1 MAKDS
6 RSGPKAIAAFAAAAL
21 CGGCSLL
28 FDVDADQ
35 CSTTADCAARG
46 EAFAG
51 LVCVAGA
58 CVSPGVEAGSSA
70 TSSAMESGVEASA
83 EASVASDGE
92 AGIDGGATTAEA
104 GSDAGVVQPCTTWTD
119 CTPASTTHVE
129 VACDPDSH
137 TCIQLTTDECP
148 YVLPADIYMAPQG
161 QAPIF
166 IGAFATFPANAP
178 FSDPTYLNYQ
188 LALNEFQTAGG
199 VNAGSGGSRWP
210 AAVVCDDS
218 ADPNVIMTHLVNDV
232 HVPAVIAAL
241 PSATLKTTFSN
252 VDLTNVPNAP
262 TVFFIN
268 PFGADGTLTSL
279 NTQGMLWHMLGQS
292 SDTAPAYAALFPIV
306 EAYVRNNPNN
316 ISWWKSPL
324 WIPSA
329 ASIKDAGADAGADGA
344 ADAGPVPIRVLGVIA
359 HATVTDQLEAAV
371 ESVLTFNGESVA
383 ANTADGNYQVCVIPA
398 SSLNGADPTT
408 VDVSSCVGAMMT
420 FQPNVVISYASE
432 EFSTMF
438 ETYEVQA
445 IAPWHPFYLLGPYNS
460 ESATVLTW
468 LGLNQGVSSDRFAG
482 ITFASTNDP
491 EALGVFNTYQTDF
504 LAAGNPSTAL
514 GGENY
519 YDSMYF
525 AVYSLAGAGREAHP
539 TGIDLVPG
547 MTHLVDLSGTR
558 LDMGPADIGAV
569 EAQIALTNQPISLIG
584 TLGPPEFNL
593 TTGARIS
600 QGDVYCAQF
609 TPPPSPNSGYAW
621 VRDVLRLAD
630 DGGSPDDAGVA
641 LDGAAGTVGTLQ
653 GSFPCFGGM

>member
-6 RSGPKAIAAFAAAAL
+6 RSGPKAIVAFAAATL

-28 FDVDADQ
+28 FHVDAEQ
-35 CSTTADCAARG
+35 CSTTADCAGRG

-51 LVCVAGA
+51 LVCVAGE
-58 CVSPGVEAGSSA
+58 CVSPVVEAGSSA
-70 TSSAMESGVEASA
+70 TSSAMESGA

-92 AGIDGGATTAEA
+92 AGSDGAAATAEA
-104 GSDAGVVQPCTTWTD
+104 GSDAGVAQPCTTWTD

-218 ADPNVIMTHLVNDV
+218 ADPNVIMSHLVNDV

-241 PSATLKTTFSN
+241 PSSTLKTTFSN

-292 SDTAPAYAALFPIV
+292 SDTAPAYAAFFPLV
-306 EAYVRNNPNN
+306 EAYVRNNPNK
-316 ISWWKSPL
+316 IPWWNQWDLP
-324 WIPSA
+324 P
-329 ASIKDAGADAGADGA
+329 ASINDAGADAG
-344 ADAGPVPIRVLGVIA
+344 PVPLRVAGVIA
-359 HATVTDQLEAAV
+359 HATVTDQLEEAV
-371 ESVLTFNGESVA
+371 ESVLTFNGKSVA
-383 ANTADGNYQVCVIPA
+383 DNAADGNYQVCVIPA

-408 VDVSSCVGAMMT
+408 VDVSACVGALMT
-420 FQPNVVISYASE
+420 FKPNVVISYASE

-445 IAPWHPFYLLGPYNS
+445 QAPWHPFYLLGPYNS
-460 ESATVLTW
+460 ESTTVLTW
-468 LGLNQGVSSDRFAG
+468 LGLNQNITSDRFAG
-482 ITFASTNDP
+482 ITFASTSDP
-491 EALGVFNTYQTDF
+491 GALGVFNTYQTDF
-504 LAAGNPSTAL
+504 LAAGNPQTAL

-525 AVYSLAGAGREAHP
+525 AVYSLAGAGREARP
-539 TGIDLVPG
+539 TGLDLVPG

-558 LDMGPADIGAV
+558 LNMGPADIGAV
-569 EAQIALTNQPISLIG
+569 EAQIALTNQPIRLIG
-584 TLGPPEFNL
+584 TLGPPDFNL
-593 TTGARIS
+593 TTGARIG

-609 TPPPSPNSGYAW
+609 APTPNPGYAW

-630 DGGSPDDAGVA
+630 DGGSPDDGGVA
-641 LDGAAGTVGTLQ
+641 ADASVAPDGATGTVSTLQ

>member
-1 MAKDS
+1 MVKDDS
-6 RSGPKAIAAFAAAAL
+6 RSRAKYIISFAAAAL

-28 FDVDADQ
+28 FHVDADQ
-35 CSTTADCAARG
+35 CSTAADCAARG
-46 EAFAG
+46 QAFAG
-51 LVCVAGA
+51 LVCVAGE
-58 CVSPGVEAGSSA
+58 CVSPVGDAGSSA
-70 TSSAMESGVEASA
+70 TSSALESGVDASA
-83 EASVASDGE
+83 EASRASDAGVE
-92 AGIDGGATTAEA
+92 AGIDGAATTPEA
-104 GSDAGVVQPCTTWTD
+104 GSDAGEAQPCTTWTD

-129 VACDPDSH
+129 VACNPDSH

-166 IGAFATFPANAP
+166 MGAFATFPANAP
-178 FSDPTYLNYQ
+178 FSDATYLNYQ

-199 VNAGSGGSRWP
+199 INAGSGGARWP

-279 NTQGMLWHMLGQS
+279 DTQGMLWHMLGQS
-292 SDTAPAYAALFPIV
+292 SDTAPAYAAFFPLV

-316 ISWWKSPL
+316 IPAWNQWNLSP
-324 WIPSA
+324 A
-329 ASIKDAGADAGADGA
+329 ASLKDAGT
-344 ADAGPVPIRVLGVIA
+344 DAGPVPIRVAGVIA
-359 HATVTDQLEAAV
+359 HATVTDQLEEAV

-383 ANTADGNYQVCVIPA
+383 ANTADGNYQVCVLPA
-398 SSLNGADPTT
+398 SSLNGADPTK
-408 VDVSSCVGAMMT
+408 VDVSACVSALMA

-438 ETYEVQA
+438 QTYEVETQA
-445 IAPWHPFYLLGPYNS
+445 QWHPFYLLGPYNS
-460 ESATVLTW
+460 ESTTVLQW
-468 LGLNQGVSSDRFAG
+468 LNENQGVGSDRFAG

-491 EALGVFNTYQTDF
+491 ASLGVFNTYQTDF
-504 LAAGNPSTAL
+504 LAAGNPQAAL

-539 TGIDLVPG
+539 TGLDLVPG
-547 MTHLVDLSGTR
+547 MRNLVDLSGTH
-558 LDMGPADIGAV
+558 LDMGPADIGTV
-569 EAQIALTNQPISLIG
+569 EAQIALTNQPVSLIG
-584 TLGPPEFNL
+584 TLGPPDFNL

-609 TPPPSPNSGYAW
+609 APTPSPGYAW
-621 VRDVLRLAD
+621 VRDVLRLAA
-630 DGGSPDDAGVA
+630 DGGSPDDGGVA
-641 LDGAAGTVGTLQ
+641 ADASVAPDGATGTVGTLQ

>member
-1 MAKDS
+1 MVKDDS
-6 RSGPKAIAAFAAAAL
+6 RPRAKYILSFAAAAL

-28 FDVDADQ
+28 FHVDADQ

-46 EAFAG
+46 QAFTG
-51 LVCVAGA
+51 LVCVTGE
-58 CVSPGVEAGSSA
+58 CVSPVVEGGSSA
-70 TSSAMESGVEASA
+70 TSSAMESGA

-92 AGIDGGATTAEA
+92 AGTDGAATTAEA
-104 GSDAGVVQPCTTWTD
+104 GSDSGVAQPCTTWSD

-218 ADPNVIMTHLVNDV
+218 ADPNVIMAHLVNDV

-252 VDLTNVPNAP
+252 VDLTNVSNAP

-279 NTQGMLWHMLGQS
+279 ETQGMLWHMLGQS
-292 SDTAPAYAALFPIV
+292 SDTASAYAAFFPLV

-316 ISWWKSPL
+316 IPSWKQWNLSP
-324 WIPSA
+324 A
-329 ASIKDAGADAGADGA
+329 ASTKDAGT
-344 ADAGPVPIRVLGVIA
+344 DAGPVPIRVAGVIA

-408 VDVSSCVGAMMT
+408 VDVSACVSALLA

-438 ETYEVQA
+438 QTYEIETQ
-445 IAPWHPFYLLGPYNS
+445 APWHPFYLLGPYNS
-460 ESATVLTW
+460 ESTTVLQW
-468 LGLNQGVSSDRFAG
+468 LNENQGVGSDRFAG

-491 EALGVFNTYQTDF
+491 GSLGVFSTYQTDF
-504 LAAGNPSTAL
+504 LAAGNPQTAL

-519 YDSMYF
+519 YDAMYF
-525 AVYSLAGAGREAHP
+525 AVYSLAGAGREARP
-539 TGIDLVPG
+539 TGLDLVPG
-547 MTHLVDLSGTR
+547 MRNLVDLSGTP
-558 LDMGPADIGAV
+558 LDMGPADIGPV
-569 EAQIALTNQPISLIG
+569 EAQIALTNQPIRLIG
-584 TLGPPEFNL
+584 TLGPPDFNL
-593 TTGARIS
+593 TTGARIG

-609 TPPPSPNSGYAW
+609 APTPNPGYAW

-630 DGGSPDDAGVA
+630 DGGSPDDGGVA
-641 LDGAAGTVGTLQ
+641 ADASVAPDGATGTVGTLQ